1 MQQNLQ
7 QKKGLVENVFN
18 KVFDKYDLM
27 NDLMSLG
34 IHRVWK
40 KELIYMMN
48 PSIGQNLVDVACG
61 TGDIAKL
68 FNEATNNKSDI
79 VCVDPNSK
87 MLSEGRK
94 KLKRLK
100 NIKFRKGNAE
110 KLFFPNNTF
119 DFYTI
124 VFGLRN
130 TKNISKSISEA
141 HRVLKK
147 GGRFLCLEFSKV
159 ENSNLNF
166 FYKNYSK
173 LIPIFGQMIVGDKK
187 PYEYLVNSIDKF
199 INQKQLIEIMK
210 KNNFTNCSYKNLNG
224 GIVAIHSGWKI

>member
-61 TGDIAKL
+61 TGDTAKL

-79 VCVDPNSK
+79 VCVDPNNK

-210 KNNFTNCSYKNLNG
+210 KNNFTNCVYKNLNG
-224 GIVAIHSGWKI
+224 GVVAIHSGWKI

>member
-18 KVFDKYDLM
+18 KVFNKYDLM

-34 IHRVWK
+34 IHRIWK

-61 TGDIAKL
+61 TGDVAKL
-68 FNEATNNKSDI
+68 FNEATNSKSNI
-79 VCVDPNSK
+79 FCVDPNSK
-87 MLSEGRK
+87 MLNEGRK
-94 KLKRLK
+94 KLKSLK

-141 HRVLKK
+141 YRVLKK
-147 GGRFLCLEFSKV
+147 GGRFLCLEFSKI
-159 ENSNLNF
+159 ENSNLDF

-173 LIPIFGQMIVGDKK
+173 LIPIFGQVIVGDKK
-187 PYEYLVNSIDKF
+187 PYEYLVNSIDEF
-199 INQKQLIEIMK
+199 INQEQLIEMMK

>member
-48 PSIGQNLVDVACG
+48 PSIGQNLIDVACG

-159 ENSNLNF
+159 ENSYLNF

-210 KNNFTNCSYKNLNG
+210 KNNFTNCVYKNLNG
-224 GIVAIHSGWKI
+224 GVVAIHSGWKI

>member
-210 KNNFTNCSYKNLNG
+210 KNNFTNCVYKNLNG
-224 GIVAIHSGWKI
+224 GVVAIHSGWKI

>member
-18 KVFDKYDLM
+18 KVFNKYDLM

-34 IHRVWK
+34 IHRIWK

-79 VCVDPNSK
+79 VCVDQNSK

-130 TKNISKSISEA
+130 TKNISKSIYEA
-141 HRVLKK
+141 YRVLKK